1 VLVAV
6 PRERAVDLEPLR
18 HAYAA
23 GGIAATVLPYGEV
36 MPSHA
41 DLAAACDGWDGIVLA
56 GPGRCAPRTVLAG
69 PFVESPVGCRVP
81 AAWLPLK
88 NAHTVRRF
96 AAMVASVHQ
105 RPRARATVALLGQ
118 WHPRYLRLADRIET
132 ILERAIQ
139 TFRWTGDVIAREE
152 VVRALGSGLGLALY
166 VGHGR
171 PVGWVGYYGMRTRHF
186 DDFAGQPLGAVLSL
200 CCRTASRR
208 RTGLSYS
215 EGLPLNGVAAA
226 SFGAVTETRHLDNTR
241 WAVRICDALLAGAE
255 SVGDLIVRSAPLNPS
270 ACAPYRIIGDP
281 LAPIAGDPAA
291 ATRARRVR
299 TYA

>member
-1 VLVAV
+1 VLLAA
-6 PRERAVDLEPLR
+6 PRERIDDVAPLR
-18 HAYAA
+18 DAYAA
-23 GGIAATVLPYGEV
+23 GGIATTVVPYGV
-36 MPSHA
+36 MPSHR
-41 DLAAACDGWDGIVLA
+41 DLAAACDGWDAVVLA
-56 GPGRCAPRTVLAG
+56 GSARFAPRTVLAG
-69 PFVESPVGCRVP
+69 PFLETPAGRRVA

-88 NAHTVRRF
+88 DARTTRRF
-96 AAMVASVHQ
+96 AAMVALVHQ

-118 WHPRYLRLADRIET
+118 WHPRYLRLADRIEA
-132 ILERAIQ
+132 ILRRPIQ
-139 TFRWTGDVIAREE
+139 TFRWTGDVIARDE
-152 VVRALGSGLGLALY
+152 VVRALGAGLGLGLY

-186 DDFAGQPLGAVLSL
+186 VGFAGRPLGAMLSL

-241 WAVRICDALLAGAE
+241 WAVRICDALLAGAD

-281 LAPIAGDPAA
+281 LAPLSGHPAA